1 MAVDGDYLSGAHA
14 PPAYAVA
21 VRAWLIYITNFLMTA
36 SLGVVFVFLEDV
48 QVDYGLADWE
58 IGAVAGAGF
67 GAALVAQ
74 LLLAP
79 LADRGTSRPLAVV
92 ALATGI
98 IGPLGFAYAT
108 TMPMLALSR
117 GLAGIGLGLFGLLA
131 RKALLGIDVTGGGAK
146 LGMLLS
152 TAVAGFIMGPII
164 GAVFEPLGFAAP
176 FIAVSAAIV
185 LVGIPA
191 TIILLR
197 TEIAATPVDYSD
209 LGRLL
214 ARPKVQAA
222 MLVQVVVFTFIGV
235 FDVIIDRFLT
245 DLGASTTQVAMTIMV
260 VGGPLLILPRFAGNL
275 AERLGGATVMLP
287 GMAMLIPT
295 ILGYGFSGSVLA
307 VTMVGFVHGCSE
319 SFASVSA
326 QVLVLEV
333 TGTER
338 AAVGSSLLDASGL
351 SAATVAAA
359 IAPTVY
365 GSAGSRSL
373 FIGVAV
379 IGAALG
385 LVAIVRARQGSDTQ
399 FGAAPEPAIPR
410 A

>member
-1 MAVDGDYLSGAHA
+1 M
-14 PPAYAVA
+14 P
-21 VRAWLIYITNFLMTA
+21 VRAWLIYLTNFLMTA

-48 QVDYGLADWE
+48 QADNGLADWE

-79 LADRGTSRPLAVV
+79 LADRGTSKPLAVI
-92 ALATGI
+92 ALASGI
-98 IGPLGFAYAT
+98 IGPAGFAFAS
-108 TMPMLALSR
+108 TMPLLALSR
-117 GLAGIGLGLFGLLA
+117 GLAGVGLGLFALLA
-131 RKALLGIDVTGGGAK
+131 RKALIGLDATGGGAK

-164 GAVFEPLGFAAP
+164 GALFEPLGFAAP
-176 FIAVSAAIV
+176 FLAVSAAIIV
-185 LVGIPA
+185 VGIPA
-191 TIILLR
+191 TMILLR

-222 MLVQVVVFTFIGV
+222 MLVQVIVYGFIGV

-245 DLGASTTQVAMTIMV
+245 DLGASTGQVAMTIMV
-260 VGGPLLILPRFAGNL
+260 VGGPMLILPRFAGNL
-275 AERLGGATVMLP
+275 AERLGGAAVMLP
-287 GMAMLIPT
+287 GIAVLIPT
-295 ILGYGFSGSVLA
+295 VCGYGFSGTVLA
-307 VTMVGFVHGCSE
+307 VTMVGFFHGSSE
-319 SFASVSA
+319 SFASISA

-333 TGTER
+333 TGPER

-351 SAATVAAA
+351 GAATVAAA
-359 IAPTVY
+359 IAPMVY
-365 GSAGSRSL
+365 GSGGARTVFVGAGM
-373 FIGVAV
+373 
-379 IGAALG
+379 IGALLG
-385 LVAIVRARQGSDTQ
+385 IAAVVRARQGSDIPLGPPQ
-399 FGAAPEPAIPR
+399 AAIPR

>member
-1 MAVDGDYLSGAHA
+1 M
-14 PPAYAVA
+14 
-21 VRAWLIYITNFLMTA
+21 RAWLIYLTNFLLTS

-48 QVDYGLADWE
+48 QTDNGLADWE
-58 IGAVAGAGF
+58 IGAIVSVGF
-67 GAALVAQ
+67 AAALVAQ
-74 LLLAP
+74 LLMAP
-79 LADRGTSRPLAVV
+79 LADRGNSQSLAVL

-98 IGPLGFAYAT
+98 IGPIGFAYSS
-108 TMPMLALSR
+108 TMPLLAVSR

-131 RKALLGIDVTGGGAK
+131 RKALLGLDSAGGGAK
-146 LGMLLS
+146 LGLLLS
-152 TAVAGFIMGPII
+152 TAVAGFILGPVI

-176 FIAVSAAIV
+176 FLAVSAAV
-185 LVGIPA
+185 AVVGIPA
-191 TIILLR
+191 TVIILR

-222 MLVQVVVFTFIGV
+222 MLVQIVVFGFIGV

-245 DLGASTTQVAMTIMV
+245 DLGASTGQVALTILI
-260 VGGPLLILPRFAGNL
+260 VGGPLLILPRIVGNL
-275 AERLGGATVMLP
+275 AETHGGGTIMLV

-295 ILGYGFSGSVLA
+295 VIGYGLSTSLIA
-307 VTMVGFVHGCSE
+307 VAIVGFVHGSSE

-333 TGTER
+333 TGPER
-338 AAVGSSLLDASGL
+338 AAVGSALLDASGL
-351 SAATVAAA
+351 ISASVAAA

-365 GSAGSRSL
+365 GSAGSRTL
-373 FIGVAV
+373 FISVAI
-379 IGAALG
+379 IGATLG
-385 LVAIVRARQGSDTQ
+385 TVAIARARQGIETPLGDREMAT
-399 FGAAPEPAIPR
+399 PR